1 MPACGCCC
9 GTSISAC
16 WCGDPIPTPTSAG
29 KIEDLLARANG
40 YIDVSGKPENLEAG
54 IIDLWAVNLVAA
66 VVSSSA
72 EKEDASQ
79 INCLLSRWTMED
91 GKLSV
96 DTLAIDTSKIRICGK
111 GTIDFSEQKFD
122 LVVAPTAKRPEY
134 FGLATPLVVK
144 GDFDNFRVGLKRGAL
159 AKTGFKFIFS
169 PITTS
174 VKRLVKEDLPE
185 DGNDIC
191 ELPIGPRD
199 GEIAKLPGC

>member
-1 MPACGCCC
+1 M
-9 GTSISAC
+9 
-16 WCGDPIPTPTSAG
+16 
-29 KIEDLLARANG
+29 KNKKLRRVLRLLLLAMGGLVGLVLVAG
-40 YIDVSGKPENLEAG
+40 LVVSFFAIP
-54 IIDLWAVNLVAA
+54 IDLT
-66 VVSSSA
+66 
-72 EKEDASQ
+72 DY
-79 INCLLSRWTMED
+79 
-91 GKLSV
+91 
-96 DTLAIDTSKIRICGK
+96 K
-111 GTIDFSEQKFD
+111 G

-144 GDFDNFRVGLKRGAL
+144 GDFDDFRVGLKRGAL

-191 ELPIGPRD
+191 GLPIGPRD